1 MLTFNKLH
9 IENNIKPTI
18 LLSLIKIYIVDD
30 HKVFRDGV
38 ASLIKYEEDM
48 EVIGSAGTVPDFM
61 NEIESVN
68 PDVILMDISIGDDD
82 GTIATKWIKE
92 KNPQAKV
99 LILSMHH
106 EDKYI
111 KKVLEAGANGYLLK
125 DAGTKEMMQAIRA
138 IANGNSFYSQK
149 ISDAMVQQLLKGNE
163 PKEKIKTKKLTPREL
178 EILKLIAEE
187 KSNQEIADSL
197 FISIRTVDTHR
208 RNLLEKLQV
217 KNSVGLV
224 RYAIQQG
231 IVEL

>member
-1 MLTFNKLH
+1 MP
-9 IENNIKPTI
+9 I
-18 LLSLIKIYIVDD
+18 SIYIVDD

-48 EVIGSAGTVPDFM
+48 EVIGSAGTVKDFM
-61 NEIESVN
+61 SEIEAIS

-92 KNPQAKV
+92 KNPDSKV

-125 DAGTKEMMQAIRA
+125 DAGTKEMIQALRA
-138 IANGNSFYSQK
+138 VANGNSFYSQK
-149 ISDAMVQQLLKGNE
+149 ISDAIVKQLLKGNE
-163 PKEKIKTKKLTPREL
+163 PKGKLKTKKLTPREL

-187 KSNQEIADSL
+187 KTNQEIADSL

-208 RNLLEKLQV
+208 RNLLDKLQV
-217 KNSVGLV
+217 KNTVGLV

>member
-1 MLTFNKLH
+1 MP
-9 IENNIKPTI
+9 I
-18 LLSLIKIYIVDD
+18 SIYIVDD

-38 ASLIKYEEDM
+38 ASLVKYEEDM
-48 EVIGSAGTVPDFM
+48 EVVGSAGTVQAFM
-61 NEIESVN
+61 SEIESIN
-68 PDVILMDISIGDDD
+68 PDVILMDISIGEDD

-92 KNPQAKV
+92 INPETKV

-111 KKVLEAGANGYLLK
+111 QKVLEAGANGYLLK
-125 DAGTKEMMQAIRA
+125 DAGTKEMMQAIRS
-138 IANGNSFYSQK
+138 IATGNSFYSQK
-149 ISDAMVQQLLKGNE
+149 ISDAMVQQLIRGNE
-163 PKEKIKTKKLTPREL
+163 PPKKLPNKKLTPREL

-187 KSNQEIADSL
+187 KSNQEIANSL

-217 KNSVGLV
+217 KNTAGLV